1 MMMEALLPEPG
12 AKESIIDLGARF
24 VCPGRVETFRRM
36 GTIPV
41 MARREGNYFW
51 DLDGRRLFD
60 VHINGGTYNLGHRNP
75 EVIEALREA
84 TAHYDIG
91 NHHLVSTP
99 RARLAESL
107 ARLVPGDMQYSVIT
121 PSGAEAVDVAI
132 RSARHATGRRKIVS
146 FQGSY
151 HGHGGLSLGAGYA
164 EQARF
169 FLSGHPEDE
178 MVQVPFNDLARLEEA
193 LVDGKAAAV
202 LCEMIPATMG
212 FRMPSDGYYP
222 VVRRLCDE
230 SGTAFIADEVQ
241 TGLGRT
247 GRFWACEGYDVA
259 PDILVTGKGLS
270 GGIYPIAAAVHTPAM
285 AGWMKEDGWGYS
297 STFGGSELGCA
308 VALKVLE
315 MIERPG
321 VLENVSAMS
330 SRLARGL
337 DEIQKEHPFLVEIRQ
352 NGLVI
357 GLRFDHAVGGA
368 LMAASGYESGL
379 WAFPAGFDQSVLQFK
394 PNLLIDEAAC
404 DEAMQL
410 LENAI
415 ELCERRL

>member
-1 MMMEALLPEPG
+1 
-12 AKESIIDLGARF
+12 
-24 VCPGRVETFRRM
+24 V
-36 GTIPV
+36 
-41 MARREGNYFW
+41 
-51 DLDGRRLFD
+51 
-60 VHINGGTYNLGHRNP
+60 
-75 EVIEALREA
+75 
-84 TAHYDIG
+84 
-91 NHHLVSTP
+91 P
-99 RARLAESL
+99 RTRLAETL
-107 ARLVPGDMQYSVIT
+107 ARLVPGDMQYSTIT
-121 PSGAEAVDVAI
+121 PSGAEAIDVAI

-151 HGHGGLSLGAGYA
+151 HGHGGLSLGAGYVD
-164 EQARF
+164 QARF
-169 FLSGHPEDE
+169 FLSEHPKDE
-178 MVQVPFNDLARLEEA
+178 MVQVPFNDLDALEEA
-193 LVDGKAAAV
+193 VADGKAAAV

-212 FRMPSDGYYP
+212 FLMPADGYYP
-222 VVRRLCDE
+222 EVRRLCDA

-247 GRFWACEGYDVA
+247 GRFWACEAYDVS

-270 GGIYPIAAAVHTPAM
+270 GGIYPIAAAVHTEAM
-285 AGWMKEDGWGYS
+285 AKWMKEEGWGYS

-315 MIERPG
+315 IIERPG

-337 DEIQKEHPFLVEIRQ
+337 DAIRQRHPFLAEIRQ
-352 NGLVI
+352 NGLII
-357 GLRFDHAVGGA
+357 GLRFDNGYGGA

-379 WAFPAGFDQSVLQFK
+379 WAFPAGFDPSVLQFK
-394 PNLLIDEAAC
+394 PNLLVDEAGC